1 MTILKEEEGLRDR
14 GEGGYNE
21 ERKGCERMYR
31 IFIVEDDRTIAQAV
45 AHLAENWGLVSAQIS
60 GPVVS

>member
-1 MTILKEEEGLRDR
+1 MRDR

-45 AHLAENWGLVSAQIS
+45 AHLAESWGLEVGAP
-60 GPVVS
+60 GTFGR